1 MGRIHLLPDELIN
14 KIAAGEVVER
24 PASVVKELLENSLD
38 AGADQITVAV
48 DNGGQDGIMVL
59 DNGSG
64 MNREDALLAYTR
76 HATSKI
82 ATEQDLSAIRTLG
95 FRGEALASIA
105 SVSRME
111 LVTCTDEGQGATR
124 VEMEGGRQTF
134 CGSVGFAKGTRV
146 TVRDLFYNTPARR
159 KFMRSP
165 ATEFQHIQA
174 AVTSIALADPGLRL
188 RLLHNG
194 KNVCDYTP
202 AQGLAQRAFQL
213 FGVEFQESMLWVE
226 GMESALRFEGLASLP
241 SASQATRRWQHL
253 YVNGRAVKNPGLNHA
268 VVHAYRTLLMKGR
281 HPAYILMVYVNPE
294 EVDVNVHPAK
304 TEIRLR
310 NPKLLHTV
318 LADRLHRALMDATR
332 RRAFVGGIEA
342 EGPAIQSGQH
352 HAAQNGVA
360 RSRQGVDPS
369 DSQLE
374 MRLPSG
380 GDGPVR
386 DWVKDRLA
394 GPLSGGHSAGGDSA
408 FLGGGGD
415 SPPQNSNPPQIM
427 APPGFAPQGG
437 ASGSLRDNPLAG
449 DEFHFQPVSG
459 RISML
464 DGGRDTPLSSGLRV
478 VGQFGR
484 TYLLVQRGEELLVID
499 QHAAH
504 ERILFE
510 KYRNQFY
517 QGRLKTEPFLVPLT
531 LELGPQNGLILEQ
544 HLPRFANMGFDIELF
559 GKSTYLVRS
568 IPALLSGSDVKKL
581 ILEVLDD
588 LALFGKTGRLEEVI
602 NHILERVACHGAI
615 RGGQE
620 LAREEMESLVA
631 QLEQLDINLYCPH
644 GRPVWVEITQRELE
658 KRFKRIV

>member
-1 MGRIHLLPDELIN
+1 MG
-14 KIAAGEVVER
+14 A
-24 PASVVKELLENSLD
+24 
-38 AGADQITVAV
+38 
-48 DNGGQDGIMVL
+48 
-59 DNGSG
+59 
-64 MNREDALLAYTR
+64 
-76 HATSKI
+76 
-82 ATEQDLSAIRTLG
+82 
-95 FRGEALASIA
+95 
-105 SVSRME
+105 
-111 LVTCTDEGQGATR
+111 
-124 VEMEGGRQTF
+124 
-134 CGSVGFAKGTRV
+134 
-146 TVRDLFYNTPARR
+146 
-159 KFMRSP
+159 
-165 ATEFQHIQA
+165 
-174 AVTSIALADPGLRL
+174 
-188 RLLHNG
+188 
-194 KNVCDYTP
+194 
-202 AQGLAQRAFQL
+202 
-213 FGVEFQESMLWVE
+213 
-226 GMESALRFEGLASLP
+226 
-241 SASQATRRWQHL
+241 
-253 YVNGRAVKNPGLNHA
+253 
-268 VVHAYRTLLMKGR
+268 
-281 HPAYILMVYVNPE
+281 
-294 EVDVNVHPAK
+294 
-304 TEIRLR
+304 
-310 NPKLLHTV
+310 
-318 LADRLHRALMDATR
+318 
-332 RRAFVGGIEA
+332 
-342 EGPAIQSGQH
+342 
-352 HAAQNGVA
+352 
-360 RSRQGVDPS
+360 

-394 GPLSGGHSAGGDSA
+394 GPLPADGSPIGEVSAGGM
-408 FLGGGGD
+408 GGAGQ
-415 SPPQNSNPPQIM
+415 PPTGFDPM
-427 APPGFAPQGG
+427 APPPVLQGG
-437 ASGSLRDNPLAG
+437 GSASLRDNPLAG